1 MIACFICYFVHVTSA
16 SYHCFMC
23 MYILWLHL
31 EEFRLS
37 IQAELPGL
45 ADNAFDWKRMR
56 DVCGRVTPQVL
67 NLIADFQEQPVFFGE
82 RKRKRN
88 INMKGIF
95 KCVPRGLDLF
105 LCDASIHLY
114 SLFLCNFEIMCYI
127 IYCYYVIVLG
137 FRVLY
142 NFIFDFIFWYFDS
155 WSHYF
160 LICLVPSALPKIN
173 TSEIQEKYEPLC
185 VTYIMYPVTINL
197 TDIPLFF
204 IQFRYMIIVKFM
216 MVSCNKNPRNRT
228 HMSPVATAFHC
239 PFGGVELSSYLPW
252 SDLLLVANSW
262 QSSSSTTSF
271 VGTWTSSWC
280 RSGRRSGW
288 TPWKSRHLFISPSKF

>member
-1 MIACFICYFVHVTSA
+1 MFYLLFCSCNICFIPLFYVYVYFVATLGGVSSVDPSRA
-16 SYHCFMC
+16 AWSGRQCLRLEADEGRLWPCDPPSPQPHC
-23 MYILWLHL
+23 
-31 EEFRLS
+31 R
-37 IQAELPGL
+37 LPG
-45 ADNAFDWKRMR
+45 AAS
-56 DVCGRVTPQVL
+56 
-67 NLIADFQEQPVFFGE
+67 FFCE

-155 WSHYF
+155 LSHYF